1 MGYFNTC
8 DKCDNSYVGPVC
20 PICVQEQASAA
31 ADQEEPPIKTGEL
44 FHGMEV
50 LEILGQGGM
59 GIVYKVRQPSLNRFL
74 ALKILLPD
82 RAMAVEFASR
92 FEREA
97 KMLAGLSHPNIISV
111 FDFGKE
117 NNLYFFLM
125 EYVEGKDL
133 QKIIMEKTLTRED
146 SIRIFL
152 QICAALEY
160 AHSENVVHR
169 DIKPANVLLN
179 PKGRVKVLDFG
190 LAKLGNIDRK
200 SLMLTRSDM
209 SVGTLNYMAPEQ
221 MESSRD
227 VDHRADIYSV
237 GVLFYQLLTGELPLG
252 RFEPPTSTGEADKR
266 LDDIVYRSLEKK
278 PKKRYQSIREM
289 IDDLEEA
296 TATRPRPPSSSISQE
311 TARKQPSQPAAPP
324 ETGRKKSLLVA
335 GMILSVL
342 FGAAIVYYLV
352 GRSGPPVE
360 TPPGKRPES
369 GVVPGTKLT
378 PEELWRKA
386 FEPVKED
393 FNWDRYSKRLPETVK
408 KARELMD
415 TLPPKLSGEVI
426 RWFEDQAKNLPE
438 KQWPRSTWHSRKK
451 DAEEGMNWCN
461 DMGAILVNR
470 KGRFK
475 SLHRTFAN
483 TELRFSA
490 VYSWRGTFSLKILVW
505 PYATVKS
512 LSIDGKP
519 VIEDGKLNDKS
530 AQTRAST
537 MTSPLLLRKLPFGK
551 VSIVLT
557 HPELGTREVEISPE
571 DLEEG
576 KTCLLSGSMKDME
589 SIQVRKAPGGKTAD

>member
-1 MGYFNTC
+1 
-8 DKCDNSYVGPVC
+8 VGPVC
-20 PICVQEQASAA
+20 PICVQEQASAT
-31 ADQEEPPIKTGEL
+31 ADQEEPPIKTGEV
-44 FHGMEV
+44 FHGMEI
-50 LEILGQGGM
+50 LEILGRGGM

-74 ALKILLPD
+74 ALKILPPD
-82 RAMAVEFASR
+82 KAMAVEFASR

-97 KMLAGLSHPNIISV
+97 KILAGLSHPNIISV

-133 QKIIMEKTLTRED
+133 HEIIKEKTLTRED

-190 LAKLGNIDRK
+190 LAKLSNIDRK

-227 VDHRADIYSV
+227 VDHRADIYSA
-237 GVLFYQLLTGELPLG
+237 GVLFYELLTGGLPLG
-252 RFEPPTSTGEADKR
+252 RFEPPSSTGEADKR

-278 PKKRYQSIREM
+278 PEKRYQSIREM

-311 TARKQPSQPAAPP
+311 TARKQPSPPAAPA
-324 ETGRKKSLLVA
+324 ETGMKKSLLVA

-369 GVVPGTKLT
+369 GVVPGTKLSAEEKWKAEFLSIKAELDYSNHKNKRAPDT
-378 PEELWRKA
+378 LKKAEELLVA
-386 FEPVKED
+386 MPVPLANEVSEWFTSQVDKLPGEAWPQSSWFSRREEARMIYLWCRD
-393 FNWDRYSKRLPETVK
+393 FRVLLEIN
-408 KARELMD
+408 RE
-415 TLPPKLSGEVI
+415 
-426 RWFEDQAKNLPE
+426 
-438 KQWPRSTWHSRKK
+438 
-451 DAEEGMNWCN
+451 
-461 DMGAILVNR
+461 
-470 KGRFK
+470 GRFTSVRDK
-475 SLHRTFAN
+475 FLAGQNEFLGIS
-483 TELRFSA
+483 
-490 VYSWRGTFSLKILVW
+490 VYRGTFTLQILVW
-505 PYATVKS
+505 PYTTVKS
-512 LSIDGKP
+512 LTVDGRS
-519 VIEDGKLNDKS
+519 VIQGWKLKDRS
-530 AQTRAST
+530 VQTRAT
-537 MTSPLLLRKLPFGK
+537 TLASPLVIRNIPIGK
-551 VSIVLT
+551 IRLTLT
-557 HPELGTREVEISPE
+557 HPQLGNREILISPG
-571 DLEEG
+571 DLENG
-576 KTCLLSGSMKDME
+576 KTCLVSGSMNKRE
-589 SIQVRKAPGGKTAD
+589 SIQVRKAPGGRTAD